1 MAIQVNGT
9 QVIGNSRELTN
20 IASVDATTAAAIGAA
35 GVGGGGTIDLVADG
49 SITAGDVIGLTS
61 AGKAKTVTAMAG
73 SKISATTNDDPQLNT
88 LQPFIYDS
96 TANVFVMM
104 YRNQNNNYRPYLM
117 AINNSSGYNLS
128 KGSAVDSGTDY
139 GEFGHYA
146 LAHGTIHGKSILA
159 CGASS
164 NTAAHAFTC
173 SGTNIT
179 MGSRYNFS
187 QQNNGYST
195 VYYDPDRNNFPHFCR
210 GGASGINA
218 NILTTSSSSYA
229 VSSTSNSLIISG
241 SSNPQAAAY
250 DTVNNKGLLLYKD
263 SYGSG
268 NLQGVVI
275 TNNGSSLS
283 VGSPV
288 KLWDESGG
296 SFETGSVRVAYDA
309 TAGSFV
315 ITLAAGSSGTPPYAK
330 AVAISGTTINQG
342 NWVNL
347 AASLGAIQGN
357 YPSVEADGSGNFL
370 ISSCDFPNETIAFAA
385 ASGTSLSIFPSFQL
399 EGYTVDSAYNRGG
412 IAYSPDTGN
421 FVKLTGKSNNNL
433 FSYVVSGA
441 SPLPRSI
448 GFASN
453 SVSSGAT
460 VTVDILSG
468 KNTSQSGLSAGVPY
482 GVNPLTGAVLAGGT
496 PSLGMALSSTSIL
509 VTGTYF

>member
-1 MAIQVNGT
+1 MAIKVNGT
-9 QVIGNSRELTN
+9 TVINDSRALSN

-73 SKISATTNDDPQLNT
+73 SKLSATTNTDPQLNT
-88 LQPFIYDS
+88 LTPFIYDS

-104 YRNQNNNYRPYLM
+104 YRNENDGYRPTLI
-117 AINNSSGYNLS
+117 AVNNSSGFSLS
-128 KGSAVDSGTDY
+128 KGSAVSSGTNY
-139 GEFGHYA
+139 GEFGAYG
-146 LAHGTIHGKSILA
+146 LAHGTSHGKSILA
-159 CGASS
+159 CGSQG
-164 NTAAHAFTC
+164 NTVSHAFTC
-173 SGTNIT
+173 SGTSIT
-179 MGSRYNFS
+179 MGSNNNLS

-210 GGASGINA
+210 GGSSGINS
-218 NILTTSSSSYA
+218 NIFTTSSSNYT
-229 VSSTSNSLIISG
+229 VSSTSNSQIISG
-241 SSNPQAAAY
+241 NSYPQAAAY
-250 DTVNNKGLLLYKD
+250 DTVNNKGLFLYKD

-283 VGSPV
+283 AGSPV

-296 SFETGSVRVAYDA
+296 SFETDSVRVAYDA

-347 AASLGAIQGN
+347 SGSLGAIQGN
-357 YPSVEADGSGNFL
+357 YPSVSADGSGNFI

-385 ASGTSLSIFPSFQL
+385 ASGTSLSIFPSFVL
-399 EGYTVDSAYNRGG
+399 EGYTVDTAYNRGV
-412 IAYSPDTGN
+412 IAYSPDTEN
-421 FVKLTGKSNNNL
+421 FVKLTGKNNSNL
-433 FSYVVSGA
+433 FVYAVSGA

-448 GFASN
+448 GFASS

-482 GVNPLTGAVLAGGT
+482 GVDALTGGVLAGGS